1 MPISWKDNFHPVE
14 GQVPVNGGKLT
25 VLRRERY
32 REGAFNL

>member
-25 VLRRERY
+25 VLRRECY
-32 REGAFNL
+32 REGAFDL